1 MNKIIKFI
9 FLINLVN
16 HKKNKKITIKNSYI
30 KNKNHLTQKI
40 NKKLNTNNNNN
51 NNNNNKIK

>member
-16 HKKNKKITIKNSYI
+16 LKKNKKITFKNSYI

-51 NNNNNKIK
+51 NNNKIK